1 MCATGLRAIRYAR
14 ELDDVKCI
22 VANDLD
28 PTAALAVE
36 NNKRYNALESEEV
49 KARVDKIVTNCG
61 DVRVVALQT

>member
-1 MCATGLRAIRYAR
+1 MRATGLRAIRYAR

-49 KARVDKIVTNCG
+49 KALVDKIVTNWRRSHGCF
-61 DVRVVALQT
+61 AT